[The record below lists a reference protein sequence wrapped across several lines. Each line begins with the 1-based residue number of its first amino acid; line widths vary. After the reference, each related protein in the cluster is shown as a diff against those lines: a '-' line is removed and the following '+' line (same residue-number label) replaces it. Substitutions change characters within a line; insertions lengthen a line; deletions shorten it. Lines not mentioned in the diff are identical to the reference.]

1 MCPQLLDCDKLEFN
15 NKVFL
20 QQEQFFHKQEDML
33 HRGMSQAKKEPF
45 RKGKQKIEQS
55 QRET

>member
-15 NKVFL
+15 NKVLL
-20 QQEQFFHKQEDML
+20 QQEQFLHKQEDML
-33 HRGMSQAKKEPF
+33 HGGKSQAKKEPF

-55 QRET
+55 QREM